1 MTLRPKGSAAANWRK
16 RKFDALRHF
25 TIPEDLLPGTLV
37 LGHRR
42 CGKPSCRCAQGE
54 GHASWTLTFMTDR
67 KKRVEHIPADI
78 VEDVQRRVDAG
89 RAFKEALTDVMSANA
104 ELLAL
109 ERKQLREQR
118 LRKSARK
125 HHG

>member
-1 MTLRPKGSAAANWRK
+1 MTPHPKGPAAAQWRK
-16 RKFDALRHF
+16 RKFDALRRF
-25 TIPEDLLPGTLV
+25 TLPEDVLPGTLV

-54 GHASWTLTFMTDR
+54 GHASWTLTFMSDH
-67 KKRVEHIPADI
+67 KKRVEHIPADM
-78 VEDVQRRVDAG
+78 VEEVQRRVDAG
-89 RAFKEALTDVMSANA
+89 RAFKDALADVMSANA
-104 ELLAL
+104 ELLVL

-125 HHG
+125 RHR